1 MGLLDSLL
9 EAVTSN
15 EGKQSLISGAIS
27 ILENVNSEKKII
39 KNSTAEY
46 RLKIKRQKNSFNF
59 MVYDE
64 YDNSRFKI
72 KQVIINIGQP
82 RIELYGTN
90 GNKVGYVKREKEWL
104 SSYFSY
110 AIYVGDKYLTSLDY
124 RASAKIRYDI
134 GINGWTLE
142 SNLLQSHY
150 VVTDPK
156 DNQVIKINTTTEER
170 ELYIVEYS
178 GEGNELISVL
188 IFMALMLI
196 HRD

>member
-15 EGKQSLISGAIS
+15 EGKQSLINGAIS

-82 RIELYGTN
+82 RIELFDTN

-134 GINGWTLE
+134 GIYGWTLE

-170 ELYIVEYS
+170 ELYIVEYN

-188 IFMALMLI
+188 IFIALMLI

>member
-15 EGKQSLISGAIS
+15 KGKQSLISGAIS

-82 RIELYGTN
+82 RIELYDTN

-110 AIYVGDKYLTSLDY
+110 AIYVGDKYLTSLDH

-134 GINGWTLE
+134 GINGWALE

-170 ELYIVEYS
+170 ELYIVEYN

-188 IFMALMLI
+188 IFIALMLI